1 MEYMQ
6 LSMDDYIQSKNEIK
20 QELGGIVKSFVRIGW
35 QLTRIDKSQAF
46 KHDGYNTISEFAK
59 AEYGMNPSGV
69 SRFMKVYEKYSVPGD
84 TPELQEQ
91 YKDFKFNNLVEMLQL
106 QEEDQQ
112 IFKPTDKRED
122 IRELKD
128 FNKENENN
136 PMNLLDWKSA
146 QSTEDK
152 LRATIQE
159 FFREKHGV
167 LNTLY
172 SSETYQTGNIK
183 EMSQI
188 INPGDSMSYRKGTVF
203 LMFHQED
210 ITVKIF
216 NGEMKN
222 ISWEQFFTY
231 VQEIFAEAA
240 AGAKTYENYFGI
252 PEETPTPTPKEIPKP
267 ATKPAPEH
275 NVRPESE
282 IAPAQ
287 QAEPVEEVE
296 NSVDKSQKTA
306 VEPKE
311 EEERENTK
319 SDVPSEEPKTK
330 PENIEKSQETALG
343 ETETQIPG
351 QDNIINHPEYMPKPA
366 KEPVEAPEPM
376 TESHQLPEEQPEN
389 NLKPELQEDHF
400 GEVNEMVPEEREI
413 APAQSEPEEPA
424 AELMTRK
431 EYIDTLTAYG
441 TAEYMAREMKSFS
454 SKTYNTLLTPAFW
467 YEWLKGKVDHNGRAL
482 EETRVL

>member
-69 SRFMKVYEKYSVPGD
+69 SRFMKVYEKYSVSGD

-106 QEEDQQ
+106 PEEDQQ
-112 IFKPTDKRED
+112 IFKSTDKRED

-159 FFREKHGV
+159 FFWEKHGV

-172 SSETYQTGNIK
+172 SSEAYQTGNIK

-240 AGAKTYENYFGI
+240 AGTRTYENYFGI
-252 PEETPTPTPKEIPKP
+252 PEETPDSTPEETPKP
-267 ATKPAPEH
+267 APKPAPKPTQKPEPEH
-275 NVRPESE
+275 NVRPEPE

-287 QAEPVEEVE
+287 QQEPVE
-296 NSVDKSQKTA
+296 NFVDKSQKTV

-311 EEERENTK
+311 EEERENTS
-319 SDVPSEEPKTK
+319 SDTTLEEPKTES
-330 PENIEKSQETALG
+330 ENVEKSQETALE

-366 KEPVEAPEPM
+366 EEPADQRESEPKTESEQTPEHENVDTNKIVEKEP
-376 TESHQLPEEQPEN
+376 
-389 NLKPELQEDHF
+389 
-400 GEVNEMVPEEREI
+400 EI
-413 APAQSEPEEPA
+413 APAQSEPEKPA
-424 AELMTRK
+424 EESMTRK

-441 TAEYMAREMKSFS
+441 TAEYIAKAMRFFAN
-454 SKTYNTLLTPAFW
+454 KTYNTLLDKDFW
-467 YEWLKGKVDHNGRAL
+467 NEWLIGKVDHNGRPW
-482 EETRVL
+482 EE

>member
-35 QLTRIDKSQAF
+35 QLTRINKSEAY
-46 KHDGYNTISEFAK
+46 KHDGYSTIAEFAK

-69 SRFMKVYEKYSVPGD
+69 SLFMNVYERYSLPGD

-91 YKDFKFNNLVEMLQL
+91 YKDFKFAQLTEMLQL
-106 QEEDQQ
+106 PEEDRQ
-112 IFKPTDKRED
+112 IFHAEDKRED

-152 LRATIQE
+152 LKATIQE
-159 FFREKHGV
+159 FFHEKQGV

-172 SSETYQTGNIK
+172 SSEAYQAGNIK
-183 EMSQI
+183 GMSQI

-222 ISWEQFFTY
+222 ITWEQFFAYT
-231 VQEIFAEAA
+231 QEIFAEAA
-240 AGAKTYENYFGI
+240 AGNRTYENYFGI
-252 PEETPTPTPKEIPKP
+252 PEEAPAEPEKEEISPTTEQSVRPEPKIAPAQPEPTKEPVEKVDNSVDKCQKTAVEEKEELRTESTVLKPDFQTSEPKPKNTGKSQEIPLSE
-267 ATKPAPEH
+267 PEPQIPGQDNIQNH
-275 NVRPESE
+275 PEYMPEPVTEQDVRPESE

-287 QAEPVEEVE
+287 SEQPVE
-296 NSVDKSQKTA
+296 S
-306 VEPKE
+306 P
-311 EEERENTK
+311 
-319 SDVPSEEPKTK
+319 
-330 PENIEKSQETALG
+330 I
-343 ETETQIPG
+343 
-351 QDNIINHPEYMPKPA
+351 
-366 KEPVEAPEPM
+366 
-376 TESHQLPEEQPEN
+376 
-389 NLKPELQEDHF
+389 
-400 GEVNEMVPEEREI
+400 
-413 APAQSEPEEPA
+413 
-424 AELMTRK
+424 TRK
-431 EYIDTLTAYG
+431 TYMDSLTAYG
-441 TAEYMAREMKSFS
+441 TADYLAKAMRSFAN
-454 SKTYNTLLTPAFW
+454 KTYNMLLDPAFW
-467 YEWLKGKVDHNGRAL
+467 ERWLNEKVDHNGRPW
-482 EETRVL
+482 EN

>member
-35 QLTRIDKSQAF
+35 QLTRIDKSGAY
-46 KHDGYNTISEFAK
+46 KHDGYNTISEFART
-59 AEYGMNPSGV
+59 EYDMNPSGV

-91 YKDFKFNNLVEMLQL
+91 YREFKFNNLVEMLQL
-106 QEEDQQ
+106 PEEDQQ
-112 IFKPTDKRED
+112 IFHPEDKRED

-128 FNKENENN
+128 FNKENESN

-152 LRATIQE
+152 LHATIQE
-159 FFREKHGV
+159 FFREKTGI

-172 SSETYQTGNIK
+172 SSEAYQSGNIK
-183 EMSQI
+183 EMAQI

-216 NGEMKN
+216 NGEMRN
-222 ISWEQFFTY
+222 ISWDQFFTY
-231 VQEIFAEAA
+231 TQEIFAEAV

-252 PEETPTPTPKEIPKP
+252 PEEIHNPTPKEIPKP
-267 ATKPAPEH
+267 APKPVSNPIPEH
-275 NVRPESE
+275 GVRPESE

-287 QAEPVEEVE
+287 QPESVE
-296 NSVDKSQKTA
+296 NVEKTVDNHEEGQKTA
-306 VEPKE
+306 VPEKEDSASGKPKV
-311 EEERENTK
+311 
-319 SDVPSEEPKTK
+319 DVHSETPESQ
-330 PENIEKSQETALG
+330 PENIEKSQETALP
-343 ETETQIPG
+343 EPEPQIPG
-351 QDNIINHPEYMPKPA
+351 QDSIENHPEYMP
-366 KEPVEAPEPM
+366 E
-376 TESHQLPEEQPEN
+376 PEEQPES
-389 NLKPELQEDHF
+389 NLKPELQEDHL
-400 GEVNEMVPEEREI
+400 GEANEMVPEELEI
-413 APAQSEPEEPA
+413 APAQSGSEPPA
-424 AELMTRK
+424 AEPKTRK

-441 TAEYMAREMKSFS
+441 TAEYIARAMRQFAN
-454 SKTYNTLLTPAFW
+454 KTYNTLLDPVFW
-467 YEWLKGKVDHNGRAL
+467 NEWLNGKVDHNGRPW
-482 EETRVL
+482 ED

>member
-35 QLTRIDKSQAF
+35 QLTRIDKLGAY
-46 KHDGYNTISEFAK
+46 KYDGYNTIAEFAK
-59 AEYGMNPSGV
+59 TEYGMNPSGV

-91 YKDFKFNNLVEMLQL
+91 YKDFKFAQLTEMLQL
-106 QEEDQQ
+106 PEEDRQ
-112 IFKPTDKRED
+112 IFHAEDKRED

-152 LRATIQE
+152 LKVTIQE
-159 FFREKHGV
+159 FFHEKQGA

-172 SSETYQTGNIK
+172 SSEAYQSGNIK
-183 EMSQI
+183 EMAQI
-188 INPGDSMSYRKGTVF
+188 VNPGDSMSYRKGTAF

-216 NGEMKN
+216 NGEMRN
-222 ISWEQFFTY
+222 ISWDQFFAYT
-231 VQEIFAEAA
+231 QEIFAEAA

-252 PEETPTPTPKEIPKP
+252 PEETHDPTPKEIPKLTP
-267 ATKPAPEH
+267 KPVSNPIPEH
-275 NVRPESE
+275 DVRPEPE

-287 QAEPVEEVE
+287 QPESVE
-296 NSVDKSQKTA
+296 NVEKTVDNHEESQKTA
-306 VEPKE
+306 VPEKEDSVPGKPKV
-311 EEERENTK
+311 
-319 SDVPSEEPKTK
+319 DVHSETPESQ
-330 PENIEKSQETALG
+330 PENIEKNQETAL
-343 ETETQIPG
+343 TEPEPQIPG
-351 QDNIINHPEYMPKPA
+351 QDSIENHPEYMPKP
-366 KEPVEAPEPM
+366 VE
-376 TESHQLPEEQPEN
+376 PEEQSESNP
-389 NLKPELQEDHF
+389 KPELHEDHL
-400 GEVNEMVPEEREI
+400 GEINGMVSEELEI
-413 APAQSEPEEPA
+413 APAQSGSEPPA
-424 AELMTRK
+424 AEPKTRK

-441 TAEYMAREMKSFS
+441 TAEYIARSMRQFAN
-454 SKTYNTLLTPAFW
+454 KTYNTLLNPDFW
-467 YEWLKGKVDHNGRAL
+467 NEWLNGKVDHNGRPW
-482 EETRVL
+482 ED

>member
-1 MEYMQ
+1 MEYIQ

-35 QLTRIDKSQAF
+35 QLTRINKSEAY
-46 KHDGYNTISEFAK
+46 KHDGYSTIAEFAK

-91 YKDFKFNNLVEMLQL
+91 YREFKFNNLVEMLQL
-106 QEEDQQ
+106 PEEDQQ
-112 IFKPTDKRED
+112 IFRPEDKRED

-128 FNKENENN
+128 FNKENESN

-152 LRATIQE
+152 LHATIQE
-159 FFREKHGV
+159 FFREKTGI
-167 LNTLY
+167 LNALY
-172 SSETYQTGNIK
+172 SSEAYQSGNIK
-183 EMSQI
+183 EMAQI

-216 NGEMKN
+216 NGEMRN
-222 ISWEQFFTY
+222 ISWDQFFTY
-231 VQEIFAEAA
+231 TQEIFAEAA

-252 PEETPTPTPKEIPKP
+252 PEETPDPTPKENPELAP
-267 ATKPAPEH
+267 MSVPEH
-275 NVRPESE
+275 DVHPEPE

-287 QAEPVEEVE
+287 PDPVGKVE

-306 VEPKE
+306 VEQKE
-311 EEERENTK
+311 EQDGENT
-319 SDVPSEEPKTK
+319 SSITPLEEPKIETK
-330 PENIEKSQETALG
+330 NEEKSQETALK
-343 ETETQIPG
+343 ETEPQIPG

-366 KEPVEAPEPM
+366 EAPETEPV
-376 TESHQLPEEQPEN
+376 TESHQLPEEHTSDTG
-389 NLKPELQEDHF
+389 KISS
-400 GEVNEMVPEEREI
+400 EEPEI
-413 APAQSEPEEPA
+413 APAQFESEKPA
-424 AELMTRK
+424 AEPMTRK

-441 TAEYMAREMKSFS
+441 TAEYIAKAMRTFS
-454 SKTYNTLLTPAFW
+454 NKTYNTLLDKDFW
-467 YEWLKGKVDHNGRAL
+467 NEWLTGKVDHNGRPW
-482 EETRVL
+482 EE

>member
-35 QLTRIDKSQAF
+35 QLTRINKSEAY
-46 KHDGYNTISEFAK
+46 KHDGYSTIAEFAN

-69 SRFMKVYEKYSVPGD
+69 SRFVNVYERYSLPGD

-91 YKDFKFNNLVEMLQL
+91 YKDFKFAQLTEMLQL
-106 QEEDQQ
+106 PEEDRQ
-112 IFKPTDKRED
+112 IFHAEDKRED

-152 LRATIQE
+152 LKATIQE
-159 FFREKHGV
+159 FFHEKQGV

-172 SSETYQTGNIK
+172 SSEAYQTGNIK

-222 ISWEQFFTY
+222 ITWEQFFTY
-231 VQEIFAEAA
+231 TQEIFAEAA
-240 AGAKTYENYFGI
+240 AGNCTYENYFGI
-252 PEETPTPTPKEIPKP
+252 TEEVSAEPEKEEISPTTEQSVRPEPKIAPAQPEPTKEPVEKVDNSVDKCQKTAVEEKEEPRTESTVLKPDFQTLEPKPKNTEKSQETPLSEPEPQIPGQDNIQNH
-267 ATKPAPEH
+267 PEYMPEPVTEQD
-275 NVRPESE
+275 VRPESE

-287 QAEPVEEVE
+287 
-296 NSVDKSQKTA
+296 S
-306 VEPKE
+306 
-311 EEERENTK
+311 
-319 SDVPSEEPKTK
+319 
-330 PENIEKSQETALG
+330 
-343 ETETQIPG
+343 
-351 QDNIINHPEYMPKPA
+351 
-366 KEPVEAPEPM
+366 
-376 TESHQLPEEQPEN
+376 EQPEES
-389 NLKPELQEDHF
+389 P
-400 GEVNEMVPEEREI
+400 I
-413 APAQSEPEEPA
+413 
-424 AELMTRK
+424 TRK
-431 EYIDTLTAYG
+431 TYMDSLTAYG
-441 TAEYMAREMKSFS
+441 TAEYLAKAMRSFAN
-454 SKTYNTLLTPAFW
+454 KTYNMLLAPAFW
-467 YEWLKGKVDHNGRAL
+467 ERWLNEKVDHNGRPW
-482 EETRVL
+482 EN

>member
-59 AEYGMNPSGV
+59 AEYGMNASGV
-69 SRFMKVYEKYSVPGD
+69 TKFMKVYEKCSVSGD

-91 YKDFKFNNLVEMLQL
+91 YRNFKFNVLAELIRL
-106 QEEDQQ
+106 PEEDQK
-112 IFKPTDKRED
+112 IFLPTDKRED

-128 FNKENENN
+128 FNKENKNN

-152 LRATIQE
+152 LHATIQE

-172 SSETYQTGNIK
+172 ASEAYQTGNIK
-183 EMSQI
+183 EMAQI

-216 NGEMKN
+216 NGEMKT

-231 VQEIFAEAA
+231 VQEVFAEAA

-252 PEETPTPTPKEIPKP
+252 PEETPAPTPKETPKP
-267 ATKPAPEH
+267 ASKPVPEH
-275 NVRPESE
+275 NVRPEPE

-287 QAEPVEEVE
+287 HSEPVENVE

-306 VEPKE
+306 VEQKE
-311 EEERENTK
+311 AEERENTS
-319 SDVPSEEPKTK
+319 SDMQLEEPKTES
-330 PENIEKSQETALG
+330 ENVEKSQETALT
-343 ETETQIPG
+343 EPETQIPG
-351 QDNIINHPEYMPKPA
+351 QDSIENHPEYMPKPVE
-366 KEPVEAPEPM
+366 EPEKQPGSNL
-376 TESHQLPEEQPEN
+376 ESA
-389 NLKPELQEDHF
+389 LQEDHP
-400 GEVNEMVPEEREI
+400 GEVNEMVPEESRI
-413 APAQSEPEEPA
+413 ALAQSESEPPA
-424 AELMTRK
+424 AEFMTRK
-431 EYIDTLTAYG
+431 EYIDTLTAFG
-441 TAEYMAREMKSFS
+441 TAEYLAKAMKSFS
-454 SKTYNTLLTPAFW
+454 NKTYNTLLDKNFW
-467 YEWLKGKVDHNGRAL
+467 NEWLEGKVDHNGRPW
-482 EETRVL
+482 EE

>member
-35 QLTRIDKSQAF
+35 QLTRIDKSGAY
-46 KHDGYNTISEFAK
+46 KHDGYNTIAEFAK

-69 SRFMKVYEKYSVPGD
+69 SRFMNVYERYSLPGD

-91 YKDFKFNNLVEMLQL
+91 YKDFKFAQLTEMLQL
-106 QEEDQQ
+106 PEEDRQ
-112 IFKPTDKRED
+112 IFRAEDKRED

-152 LRATIQE
+152 LKATIQE
-159 FFREKHGV
+159 FFHEKQGV

-172 SSETYQTGNIK
+172 SSEAYQTGNIK

-203 LMFHQED
+203 LMFHQEH

-222 ISWEQFFTY
+222 ITWEQFFTY
-231 VQEIFAEAA
+231 TQEIFAEAA
-240 AGAKTYENYFGI
+240 AGNCTYENYFGI
-252 PEETPTPTPKEIPKP
+252 TEEVSAEPEKEEISPTTEQSVRPEPKIAPAQPEPTKEPVEKVDNSVDKCQKTAVEEKEEPHMESTVLKPDFQTLEPKPKNTEKSQETPLSEPEPQIPGQDNIQNH
-267 ATKPAPEH
+267 PEYMPEPVTEQD
-275 NVRPESE
+275 VRPESE

-287 QAEPVEEVE
+287 
-296 NSVDKSQKTA
+296 S
-306 VEPKE
+306 
-311 EEERENTK
+311 
-319 SDVPSEEPKTK
+319 
-330 PENIEKSQETALG
+330 
-343 ETETQIPG
+343 
-351 QDNIINHPEYMPKPA
+351 
-366 KEPVEAPEPM
+366 
-376 TESHQLPEEQPEN
+376 EQPEES
-389 NLKPELQEDHF
+389 P
-400 GEVNEMVPEEREI
+400 I
-413 APAQSEPEEPA
+413 
-424 AELMTRK
+424 TRK
-431 EYIDTLTAYG
+431 TYMDSLTAYG
-441 TAEYMAREMKSFS
+441 TAEYLAKAMRSFAN
-454 SKTYNTLLTPAFW
+454 KTYNMLLAPAFW
-467 YEWLKGKVDHNGRAL
+467 ERWLNEKVDHNGRPW
-482 EETRVL
+482 EN

>member
-35 QLTRIDKSQAF
+35 QLTRINKSEAY
-46 KHDGYNTISEFAK
+46 KHDGYSTIAEFAK

-69 SRFMKVYEKYSVPGD
+69 SRFVNVYERYSLPGD

-91 YKDFKFNNLVEMLQL
+91 YKDFKFAQLTEMLQL
-106 QEEDQQ
+106 PEEDRQ
-112 IFKPTDKRED
+112 IFHAEDKRED

-152 LRATIQE
+152 LKATIQE
-159 FFREKHGV
+159 FFHEKQGV

-172 SSETYQTGNIK
+172 SSEAYQTGNIK

-222 ISWEQFFTY
+222 ITWEQFFTY
-231 VQEIFAEAA
+231 TQEIFAEAA
-240 AGAKTYENYFGI
+240 AGNCTYENYFGI
-252 PEETPTPTPKEIPKP
+252 TEEVSAEPEKEEISPTTEQSVRPEPKIAPAQPEPTKEPVEKVDNSVDKCQKTAVEEKEEPRTESTVLKPDFQTLEPKPKNTEKSQETPLSEPEPQIPGQDNIQNH
-267 ATKPAPEH
+267 PEYMPEPVTEQD
-275 NVRPESE
+275 VRPESE

-287 QAEPVEEVE
+287 
-296 NSVDKSQKTA
+296 S
-306 VEPKE
+306 
-311 EEERENTK
+311 
-319 SDVPSEEPKTK
+319 
-330 PENIEKSQETALG
+330 
-343 ETETQIPG
+343 
-351 QDNIINHPEYMPKPA
+351 
-366 KEPVEAPEPM
+366 
-376 TESHQLPEEQPEN
+376 EQPEES
-389 NLKPELQEDHF
+389 P
-400 GEVNEMVPEEREI
+400 I
-413 APAQSEPEEPA
+413 
-424 AELMTRK
+424 TRK
-431 EYIDTLTAYG
+431 TYMDSLTAYG
-441 TAEYMAREMKSFS
+441 TAEYLAKAMRSFAN
-454 SKTYNTLLTPAFW
+454 KTYNMLLAPAFW
-467 YEWLKGKVDHNGRAL
+467 ERWLNEKVDHNGRPW
-482 EETRVL
+482 EN

>member
-35 QLTRIDKSQAF
+35 QLTRINKSEAY
-46 KHDGYNTISEFAK
+46 KHDGYSTIAEFAK

-69 SRFMKVYEKYSVPGD
+69 SRFVNVYERYSLPGD

-91 YKDFKFNNLVEMLQL
+91 YKDFKFAQLTEMLQL
-106 QEEDQQ
+106 PEEDRQ
-112 IFKPTDKRED
+112 IFHAEDKRED

-152 LRATIQE
+152 LKATIQE
-159 FFREKHGV
+159 FFHEKQGV

-172 SSETYQTGNIK
+172 SSEAYQTGNIK

-222 ISWEQFFTY
+222 ITWEQFFTY
-231 VQEIFAEAA
+231 TQEIFAEAA
-240 AGAKTYENYFGI
+240 AGNCTYENYFGI
-252 PEETPTPTPKEIPKP
+252 TEEVSAEPEKEEISPTTEQS
-267 ATKPAPEH
+267 
-275 NVRPESE
+275 VRPEPK

-287 QAEPVEEVE
+287 PEPTKEPVEKVD
-296 NSVDKSQKTA
+296 NSVDK
-306 VEPKE
+306 
-311 EEERENTK
+311 
-319 SDVPSEEPKTK
+319 
-330 PENIEKSQETALG
+330 
-343 ETETQIPG
+343 
-351 QDNIINHPEYMPKPA
+351 
-366 KEPVEAPEPM
+366 
-376 TESHQLPEEQPEN
+376 
-389 NLKPELQEDHF
+389 
-400 GEVNEMVPEEREI
+400 
-413 APAQSEPEEPA
+413 
-424 AELMTRK
+424 
-431 EYIDTLTAYG
+431 
-441 TAEYMAREMKSFS
+441 
-454 SKTYNTLLTPAFW
+454 
-467 YEWLKGKVDHNGRAL
+467 
-482 EETRVL
+482 

>member
-35 QLTRIDKSQAF
+35 QLTRINKSEAY
-46 KHDGYNTISEFAK
+46 KHDGYSTIAEFAK

-69 SRFMKVYEKYSVPGD
+69 SRFMNVYERYSLPGD

-91 YKDFKFNNLVEMLQL
+91 YKDFKFAQLTEMLQL
-106 QEEDQQ
+106 PEEDRQ
-112 IFKPTDKRED
+112 IFRAEDKRED

-152 LRATIQE
+152 LKATIQE
-159 FFREKHGV
+159 FFHEKQGV

-172 SSETYQTGNIK
+172 SSEAYQTGNIK

-222 ISWEQFFTY
+222 ITWEQFFTY
-231 VQEIFAEAA
+231 TQEIFAEAA
-240 AGAKTYENYFGI
+240 AGSHTYENYFGI
-252 PEETPTPTPKEIPKP
+252 TEEVSAEPEKEEISPTTEQSVRPESKIAPAQPEPTKEPVEKVDNSVDKCQKTAVEEKEELCTESTVLKPDFQTSEPKPKNTGKSQEIPLSE
-267 ATKPAPEH
+267 PEPQIPGQDNIQNH
-275 NVRPESE
+275 PEYMPEPVTEQDVRPESE

-287 QAEPVEEVE
+287 
-296 NSVDKSQKTA
+296 S
-306 VEPKE
+306 
-311 EEERENTK
+311 
-319 SDVPSEEPKTK
+319 
-330 PENIEKSQETALG
+330 
-343 ETETQIPG
+343 
-351 QDNIINHPEYMPKPA
+351 
-366 KEPVEAPEPM
+366 
-376 TESHQLPEEQPEN
+376 EQPEES
-389 NLKPELQEDHF
+389 P
-400 GEVNEMVPEEREI
+400 I
-413 APAQSEPEEPA
+413 
-424 AELMTRK
+424 TRK
-431 EYIDTLTAYG
+431 TYMDSLTAYG
-441 TAEYMAREMKSFS
+441 TAEYLAKAMRSFAN
-454 SKTYNTLLTPAFW
+454 KTYNMLLAPAFW
-467 YEWLKGKVDHNGRAL
+467 ERWLNEKVDHNGRPW
-482 EETRVL
+482 EN

>member
-46 KHDGYNTISEFAK
+46 KHDGYNTIAEFAK

-69 SRFMKVYEKYSVPGD
+69 SRFIKVYEKYSVPGD

-106 QEEDQQ
+106 PEEDQQ
-112 IFKPTDKRED
+112 IFKPSDKRED

-172 SSETYQTGNIK
+172 ASEAYQTGNIK
-183 EMSQI
+183 EMAQI

-252 PEETPTPTPKEIPKP
+252 PEETLDPTPEETPKPTLKPTSKP
-267 ATKPAPEH
+267 ASEH
-275 NVRPESE
+275 SVRPEPE

-287 QAEPVEEVE
+287 HPELVEKVE

-306 VEPKE
+306 VEQKE
-311 EEERENTK
+311 TEERENTSSNMLLEEQK
-319 SDVPSEEPKTK
+319 TESE
-330 PENIEKSQETALG
+330 NVEKSQETALT
-343 ETETQIPG
+343 ETEPQIPG
-351 QDNIINHPEYMPKPA
+351 QDSIENHPEYMPKP
-366 KEPVEAPEPM
+366 VEAPKAEPV
-376 TESHQLPEEQPEN
+376 TEEHIV
-389 NLKPELQEDHF
+389 EDNKTLSK
-400 GEVNEMVPEEREI
+400 EPEI
-413 APAQSEPEEPA
+413 APAQSEPDPPA
-424 AELMTRK
+424 EFMTRK

-454 SKTYNTLLTPAFW
+454 NKTYNTLLNSTFW
-467 YEWLKGKVDHNGRAL
+467 YEWLKAKVDHNGRSL

>member
-35 QLTRIDKSQAF
+35 QLTRIDKSGAY
-46 KHDGYNTISEFAK
+46 KHDGYNTIAEFART
-59 AEYGMNPSGV
+59 EYGMNPSGV

-91 YKDFKFNNLVEMLQL
+91 YREFKFNNLVEMLQL
-106 QEEDQQ
+106 PEEDQQ
-112 IFKPTDKRED
+112 IFHPEDKRED

-128 FNKENENN
+128 FNKENESN

-152 LRATIQE
+152 LHATIQE
-159 FFREKHGV
+159 FFREKTGI

-172 SSETYQTGNIK
+172 SSEVYQSGNIK
-183 EMSQI
+183 EMAQI

-216 NGEMKN
+216 NGEMRN
-222 ISWEQFFTY
+222 ISWDQFFAYT
-231 VQEIFAEAA
+231 QEIFAEAA

-252 PEETPTPTPKEIPKP
+252 PEETHDPTPKEIPKP
-267 ATKPAPEH
+267 VSNPIPEH
-275 NVRPESE
+275 DVRPELE

-287 QAEPVEEVE
+287 QPESVE
-296 NSVDKSQKTA
+296 NVEKTVDNHEEGQKTA
-306 VEPKE
+306 VPEKEDSAPGNPKVE
-311 EEERENTK
+311 
-319 SDVPSEEPKTK
+319 SHSETPESQL
-330 PENIEKSQETALG
+330 ENIEKSQETALP
-343 ETETQIPG
+343 EPEPQIPG
-351 QDNIINHPEYMPKPA
+351 RDSIENHPEYMPKP
-366 KEPVEAPEPM
+366 VE
-376 TESHQLPEEQPEN
+376 PEEQSESNP
-389 NLKPELQEDHF
+389 KPELQEDHL
-400 GEVNEMVPEEREI
+400 GEVNGMVSEKQEI
-413 APAQSEPEEPA
+413 APAQYGSEPPA
-424 AELMTRK
+424 AEPKTRK

-441 TAEYMAREMKSFS
+441 TAEYIARAMRQFAN
-454 SKTYNTLLTPAFW
+454 KTYNTLLDPDFW
-467 YEWLKGKVDHNGRAL
+467 NEWLNGKVDHNGRPW
-482 EETRVL
+482 ED

>member
-35 QLTRIDKSQAF
+35 QLTRINKSEAY
-46 KHDGYNTISEFAK
+46 KHDGYNTIAEFAK
-59 AEYGMNPSGV
+59 AEYGMNASGV
-69 SRFMKVYEKYSVPGD
+69 SRFMKVYEKYSVSGD

-91 YKDFKFNNLVEMLQL
+91 YKDFEFNKLVEMLQL
-106 QEEDQQ
+106 PEEDQQ

-159 FFREKHGV
+159 FFREKQGV

-172 SSETYQTGNIK
+172 ASEAYQTGNIK

-240 AGAKTYENYFGI
+240 AGARTYENYFGI
-252 PEETPTPTPKEIPKP
+252 PEETPDPTPNETPTPAPKP
-267 ATKPAPEH
+267 TPKPAPEH
-275 NVRPESE
+275 NVRPEPE

-287 QAEPVEEVE
+287 QPEPVEKVE

-306 VEPKE
+306 VDIKE
-311 EEERENTK
+311 EDSRVNT
-319 SDVPSEEPKTK
+319 VQEQLSEEPKTES
-330 PENIEKSQETALG
+330 ENVEKSQETAL
-343 ETETQIPG
+343 TEPEPQIPG
-351 QDNIINHPEYMPKPA
+351 QDNIINHPEYMPKTA
-366 KEPVEAPEPM
+366 EESADQKESEPK
-376 TESHQLPEEQPEN
+376 TESEQPPEHEN
-389 NLKPELQEDHF
+389 VDTNKI
-400 GEVNEMVPEEREI
+400 VEEEPEI
-413 APAQSEPEEPA
+413 APAQSKPEESA
-424 AELMTRK
+424 AGPITRK
-431 EYIDTLTAYG
+431 EYIDTLTSYG
-441 TAEYMAREMKSFS
+441 TAEYMAKAMKSFLNE
-454 SKTYNTLLTPAFW
+454 TYNTLLHTIFW
-467 YEWLKGKVDHNGRAL
+467 HEWLQGKVDHNGRPW
-482 EETRVL
+482 EE